1 MVDQAE
7 IRRAAVLQ
15 YAFYGTAALFAL
27 VGQVWAGVEKL
38 PFPHSW
44 PWWAAALVI
53 TPAFAVIELAGV
65 TTSHQADLRRRL
77 GEQACGYRALSLLA
91 AVVAAGF
98 KLAGPGERQQ
108 QWRLPIWEPSRSH
121 SVSSGRRCYLA
132 GTCLRMGSVSVAR
145 NALASRLRT

>member
-1 MVDQAE
+1 
-7 IRRAAVLQ
+7 
-15 YAFYGTAALFAL
+15 
-27 VGQVWAGVEKL
+27 VWAGVEKL

-77 GEQACGYRALSLLA
+77 GEQAYGYRALSLLA

-98 KLAGPGERQQ
+98 NLAGHWGDWFPAIGFTG
-108 QWRLPIWEPSRSH
+108 L
-121 SVSSGRRCYLA
+121 SVFAYCSWLMQSGATPC
-132 GTCLRMGSVSVAR
+132 GPPAR
-145 NALASRLRT
+145 